1 MVANICIITAAGNI
15 QLENTSLLLN
25 FCIIEK
31 KCLSNILQDWK
42 GRRTSIAHSARLLKV
57 YQYYSWYRKV
67 PHSAFIV
74 LRISINCIVL
84 QMCIGIY
91 QFVFNSFLVNSVK
104 HCGNVW
110 VRIYFC
116 KTAVFI
122 FHFMNTKI
130 VLVLWGYFLQ
140 KLSTW

>member
-1 MVANICIITAAGNI
+1 MTAVKIEKMVANICIITAAGNI

-31 KCLSNILQDWK
+31 KCSSNILQDWK

-74 LRISINCIVL
+74 LGISINCIVL

-91 QFVFNSFLVNSVK
+91 QFVFNLFWVYSIK
-104 HCGNVW
+104 HCGKVW
-110 VRIYFC
+110 VRIYF
-116 KTAVFI
+116 VIESISLYFI
-122 FHFMNTKI
+122 
-130 VLVLWGYFLQ
+130 LWIL
-140 KLSTW
+140 KLF